1 MKKALTFT
9 SLSLVAFAM
18 PLVSFAA
25 INNISD
31 VGSFIINT
39 INNIIVP
46 VLFAVAFIVFL
57 WGAFTT
63 FILGANEAEAKENG
77 KHLMIYGLIGF
88 FVMVS
93 IWGLVNIMTGSIG
106 FGNNSGPAGGTPSA
120 GVRIGG

>member
-1 MKKALTFT
+1 MKKVVTLSTLAALA
-9 SLSLVAFAM
+9 L
-18 PLVSFAA
+18 PLVSLAA

-39 INNIIVP
+39 INNVIVP

-63 FILGANEAEAKENG
+63 FILGAGSEDAKDKG
-77 KHLMIYGLIGF
+77 KSLMLYSLIGF

-93 IWGLVNIMTGSIG
+93 IWGVVNILVGTVG
-106 FGNNSGPAGGTPSA
+106 FGNNTGPAGGTPNA
-120 GVRIGG
+120 GVQIGG